1 MEWMTLS
8 SKYTRVLQ
16 HHLHT
21 RVVRQHH
28 RSSPVAHHR
37 IVRRRSSVIKR
48 RLRIGR
54 KVSGVNSFRLSI
66 KVCLKKRR
74 RWKHKGKVVHRSCE
88 FLAIG
93 SLARGVYRTRVR
105 PKSDGKEELPVY
117 RLRNVRRKLV
127 AGQAAEFSGQVGDEL
142 SNVDES
148 GGVDGRERG
157 F

>member
-1 MEWMTLS
+1 MTLN

-28 RSSPVAHHR
+28 RSGPVAHHR
-37 IVRRRSSVIKR
+37 IVRRRSRVIKG
-48 RLRIGR
+48 RLRICR

-66 KVCLKKRR
+66 KVCLKNRR
-74 RWKHKGKVVHRSCE
+74 RWKHKRNVVHRSCE

-93 SLARGVYRTRVR
+93 SLARGVCRTRAR
-105 PKSDGKEELPVY
+105 PKSDGKEELLVY
-117 RLRNVRRKLV
+117 SLRNVCRKLF
-127 AGQAAEFSGQVGDEL
+127 AGQAAEFCVQVGDEL
-142 SNVDES
+142 SDVDES
-148 GGVDGRERG
+148 GGVDGRERR